1 MTPRKQWAAR
11 RPARG
16 PRPETSRRRATI
28 RGCGVPSQLLV
39 SAALRART
47 CVYGAQVRVCVL
59 CARTRAHLAG
69 LGGGAGG
76 AEERKRSSGRIKKC
90 LSEGIF
96 VQRPPPTND
105 ASEAGP
111 SARTSRG
118 ECWKGQISHARRAHT
133 STRTRTHAHLAS
145 WVARPAAATV
155 AAAAAAVVAPAG
167 APGPAWET
175 LPAPPPI
182 HLPINPLHL
191 SLTNAPFPTPLRP
204 GWRSSCRP
212 ASWRSA
218 PSARPSPT
226 LPPPSP
232 TASPPPAAAP
242 PPTWIC
248 GSNLRTHSTLSG
260 SDSKLDRLRKDV
272 TNAPDR
278 VHDHAPLH
286 HPDLRCY

>member
-1 MTPRKQWAAR
+1 MLERANLTCAARTYKHTHAHARTPRQLGCPAR
-11 RPARG
+11 RRH
-16 PRPETSRRRATI
+16 RSSSSRRR
-28 RGCGVPSQLLV
+28 R
-39 SAALRART
+39 RASWGSR
-47 CVYGAQVRVCVL
+47 
-59 CARTRAHLAG
+59 AG
-69 LGGGAGG
+69 LG
-76 AEERKRSSGRIKKC
+76 
-90 LSEGIF
+90 
-96 VQRPPPTND
+96 D
-105 ASEAGP
+105 AP
-111 SARTSRG
+111 R
-118 ECWKGQISHARRAHT
+118 
-133 STRTRTHAHLAS
+133 
-145 WVARPAAATV
+145 
-155 AAAAAAVVAPAG
+155 
-167 APGPAWET
+167 
-175 LPAPPPI
+175 PPPI